1 MIKEAHLAKVSLEK
15 YKKYISCGLYFEIK
29 ELARP
34 LRGKRVIHINS
45 VAQGGGV
52 AEILRSLVPLMR
64 GVGLRVK
71 WLVIEPKK
79 EKFFYITKKIHD
91 SLQSGK
97 ESLTKQEKE
106 LYIKESKGFAAQI
119 RTAKTDFWVV
129 HDNQPLAIPSFNPE
143 MRPVISR
150 IHIDLSEPNK
160 KVLDF
165 LLPYFSPCKNIIF
178 SLKDFV
184 NFYFPPK
191 KIVIFPPAI
200 DPLASK
206 NQPLRPFTARAI
218 LMEQGINP
226 TRPLVAQVSRF
237 DRWKDPIGV
246 IKAYYLARN
255 KIPDL
260 QLALLGFFQAKDDPV
275 ARGVYLK
282 VKKYAKADPRIFLF
296 AHPEQIGALSID
308 IFVNAVQV
316 ASRVI
321 LQKSIKEGFGL
332 TVTEA
337 MWKGKPVIG
346 GNVGGIKLQIE
357 DGKNGFLVNSPR
369 EAARRI
375 VELIKNP
382 QLSKKLG
389 KAAKERV
396 KEKFLIPR
404 LLRDYLK
411 LFNNLQI
418 NYKYTN

>member
-1 MIKEAHLAKVSLEK
+1 
-15 YKKYISCGLYFEIK
+15 
-29 ELARP
+29 
-34 LRGKRVIHINS
+34 
-45 VAQGGGV
+45 
-52 AEILRSLVPLMR
+52 
-64 GVGLRVK
+64 
-71 WLVIEPKK
+71 
-79 EKFFYITKKIHD
+79 
-91 SLQSGK
+91 
-97 ESLTKQEKE
+97 
-106 LYIKESKGFAAQI
+106 
-119 RTAKTDFWVV
+119 
-129 HDNQPLAIPSFNPE
+129 
-143 MRPVISR
+143 
-150 IHIDLSEPNK
+150 
-160 KVLDF
+160 
-165 LLPYFSPCKNIIF
+165 
-178 SLKDFV
+178 
-184 NFYFPPK
+184 
-191 KIVIFPPAI
+191 
-200 DPLASK
+200 
-206 NQPLRPFTARAI
+206 
-218 LMEQGINP
+218 MEQGINP